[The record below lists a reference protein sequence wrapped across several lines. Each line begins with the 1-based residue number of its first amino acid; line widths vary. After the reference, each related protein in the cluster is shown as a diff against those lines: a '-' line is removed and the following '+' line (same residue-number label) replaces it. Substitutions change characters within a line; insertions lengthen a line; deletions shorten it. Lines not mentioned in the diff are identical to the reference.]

1 MIMVEVNFMDEQYTP
16 ETFEEEKYEPRPR
29 WQVWCARIGL
39 ILFLIFVVYQIL
51 TIAKGGLL

>member
-1 MIMVEVNFMDEQYTP
+1 MDEQYTP

-51 TIAKGGLL
+51 TIAQGGLL